1 MDASTTVVYM
11 QPTDELEQPT
21 DTTVPAAAYAGNAAV
36 TETESTGD
44 ARVDAQLRVLEQLS
58 STPINEHVP
67 ILESVHRALSDV
79 LATIDTDN
87 SKDGVNLGG
96 AATSGTAADSG
107 GTDPEGTAGFA
118 GPDTDR
124 SGTSTTPQ
132 PGSAPA
138 RTR

>member
-11 QPTDELEQPT
+11 QPTDELEQST
-21 DTTVPAAAYAGNAAV
+21 DTTVPAAYAGNAAV

-96 AATSGTAADSG
+96 AADL
-107 GTDPEGTAGFA
+107 A
-118 GPDTDR
+118 GPDADG

-138 RTR
+138 STR

>member
-1 MDASTTVVYM
+1 M
-11 QPTDELEQPT
+11 QPTDELEQPI
-21 DTTVPAAAYAGNAAV
+21 DTTVPAAAYAGNAAVTETV

-87 SKDGVNLGG
+87 SKDAATLGG
-96 AATSGTAADSG
+96 AATSGAVADSG
-107 GTDPEGTAGFA
+107 GTDPGDTADFA
-118 GPDTDR
+118 SPDADEP
-124 SGTSTTPQ
+124 GTSTAPQ

-138 RTR
+138 RIR